1 MKENNKIFEIEVTK
15 KLKIEQEDIDDI
27 MVGALEGGINY
38 WVNKVDVVGEYL
50 GEYASDQI
58 SNGGTLC
65 LHDYVEESWH
75 ELTLDKFLNG
85 IQKWYEDGYDRY
97 NAVQNDGTLD
107 CCNIDAGAADSIVQY
122 AIFGEII
129 YG

>member
-1 MKENNKIFEIEVTK
+1 MNKNNKIFEIEVTK

-50 GEYASDQI
+50 EEYASEQI
-58 SNGGTLC
+58 SNGGTLR
-65 LHDYVEESWH
+65 LYDYEAELWY
-75 ELTLDKFLNG
+75 ELTLEKFLKG
-85 IQKWYEDGYDRY
+85 IQKWYEDGCDRY

-129 YG
+129 YA

>member
-1 MKENNKIFEIEVTK
+1 MKEKNKVFEIEVIK
-15 KLKIEQEDIDDI
+15 KLKITQEEIDDI
-27 MVGALEGGINY
+27 MVCALEGGINY
-38 WVNKVDVVGEYL
+38 WVNKAEVVGEYL
-50 GEYASDQI
+50 GEFASDQI
-58 SNGGTLC
+58 SRGGTLR
-65 LHDYVEESWH
+65 LYDYEAEAWY

-107 CCNIDAGAADSIVQY
+107 CCNIDASAADSIVQY

-129 YG
+129 YA